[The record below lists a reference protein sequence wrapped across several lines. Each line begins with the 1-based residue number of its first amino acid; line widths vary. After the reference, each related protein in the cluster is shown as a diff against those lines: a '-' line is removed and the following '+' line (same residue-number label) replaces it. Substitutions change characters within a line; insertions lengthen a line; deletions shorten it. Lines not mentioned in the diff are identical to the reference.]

1 MSFISRTCTISAL
14 FAAALFCLVPL
25 AAQQTQ
31 VNPVIEWNRT
41 LLVIVRT
48 AGAQPATIHPTR
60 SFAILHAAVY
70 DAVNAIDQT
79 HKSYLVHLAGVS
91 KNASQDAAA
100 DAAAHE
106 VLVKLY
112 PAFQTTLDAQ
122 LQQDLAQI
130 PDGNEKT
137 EGVNVGTNVADQI
150 LAIRNNDGSSVAG
163 PVFIPVNVPG
173 TYQLTPTNFKPAQ
186 FTNWPKVTPFG
197 LEAASQFRPGPPPAL
212 TSDRYSN
219 DFNQLK
225 SLGILNSTT
234 ATADEKLQGKFWNG
248 NIQNYW
254 NEISQTAAI
263 AHNLTTAQS
272 ARLFALVNFSV
283 ADTVIA
289 FYEAKYVYNFW
300 RPVTAIRSAN
310 PSTNPETIPD
320 PNWLPEN
327 TNTAP
332 DPSYPGAHAAIS
344 HAAATILD
352 SFFDTDHF
360 QLTVTSEV
368 LPGTVRTFTRFSAA
382 ADEATASRIFSGQHF
397 GFDLTAGKH
406 LGNHVADFIFDN
418 LLTRRH
424 GDDRDDR

>member
-1 MSFISRTCTISAL
+1 MSFISKSRKVSAL
-14 FAAALFCLVPL
+14 FAAALFCLVSL
-25 AAQQTQ
+25 AAQQAP

-41 LLVIVRT
+41 LLTIVRT
-48 AGAQPATIHPTR
+48 PGAQPATIHPTR
-60 SFAILHAAVY
+60 SFAILHAAIY

-79 HKSYLVHLAGVS
+79 HKPYLVHLAGVS

-100 DAAAHE
+100 DAAAHK
-106 VLVKLY
+106 VLLNLY
-112 PAFQTTLDAQ
+112 PAFQTTLDNQ

-130 PDGNEKT
+130 PDSNEKT
-137 EGVNVGTNVADQI
+137 EGVNVGTSVADQI
-150 LAIRNNDGSSVAG
+150 LAIRNHDGSSVPG
-163 PVFIPVNVPG
+163 PVFVPVNVPG

-186 FTNWPKVTPFG
+186 FTGWSKVTPFA

-212 TSDRYSN
+212 TSDRYSD

-225 SLGILNSTT
+225 SLGILNSTA
-234 ATADEKLQGKFWNG
+234 ATADQKLQGKFWNG

-254 NEISQTAAI
+254 NEISQTAAL
-263 AHNLTTAQS
+263 AHNLNTARS

-289 FYEAKYVYNFW
+289 FYDAKYVYNFW
-300 RPVTAIRSAN
+300 RPVTAIRAAD
-310 PSTNPETIPD
+310 PATNPATIPD

-327 TNTAP
+327 INTAP

-352 SFFDTDHF
+352 SFFDSERI

-368 LPGTVRTFTRFSAA
+368 LPGVVRTFNGFRAA

-397 GFDLTAGKH
+397 NFDLTAGKH
-406 LGNHVADFIFDN
+406 LGNHVADFTFDN

-424 GDDRDDR
+424 GDDGDGH